1 MTMKPTGPCSAAG
14 SARTLARVSA
24 PSTSDQDV
32 GAALAESAGM
42 RPWFPLV
49 EPTPRWVRVR
59 LGGEL
64 VADSR
69 RALLHIAY
77 GPGDLPRSFLPTYYV
92 PVEDVR
98 PGVLVDEQVDDS
110 GMTTW
115 TVATGG
121 RRAEGGAWMH
131 RSPPPPLEALAGKVT
146 FSWRGLDWFEE
157 DEPLMAHARDPHKR
171 VDVAPSSRHVRV
183 ELDGQLLA
191 ESTRPTL
198 LFETTLPVRYYLPR
212 EDVVA
217 ELRPTATSSICP
229 YKGIA
234 SWWSVRVGDRVV
246 EDLVWSYPTPIAEN
260 PRIAGLMCFYNEK
273 VDLVVDGE
281 RQERPVTPWS

>member
-1 MTMKPTGPCSAAG
+1 MSASG
-14 SARTLARVSA
+14 TWRR
-24 PSTSDQDV
+24 DV
-32 GAALAESAGM
+32 GADLADLAGM
-42 RPWFPLV
+42 RPWWPLV

-77 GPGDLPRSFLPTYYV
+77 GPGPLPRSFLPTYYV
-92 PVEDVR
+92 PGADVR
-98 PGVLVDEQVDDS
+98 PGVLVDEERDDS
-110 GMTTW
+110 GTTTW
-115 TVATGG
+115 TVAAGG
-121 RRAEGGAWMH
+121 HRIEDGAWMH
-131 RSPPPPLEALAGKVT
+131 RSPPPPLEALTDLIT
-146 FSWRGLDWFEE
+146 FSWRELDWFEE

-198 LFETTLPVRYYLPR
+198 LFETTLPPRYYLPP

-217 ELRPTATSSICP
+217 ELLPTSTSSVCP
-229 YKGIA
+229 YKGVA
-234 SWWSVRVGDRVV
+234 SWWSVRLGDRVV
-246 EDLVWSYPTPIAEN
+246 EDLVWSYPSPIPEN

-281 RQERPVTPWS
+281 RLERPVTPWS